1 LSLVKGDIP
10 AAEAAVAEAQR
21 LTVLYPDQGGPRLV
35 GEVQALAD
43 EIRLAR
49 ERMP

>member
-10 AAEAAVAEAQR
+10 RAEAAVAEAQR
-21 LTVLYPDQGGPRLV
+21 LNALYPAPGDPRLV
-35 GEVQALAD
+35 GEAQALAD

-49 ERMP
+49 ERTP